1 MFLLFTNPTI
11 WLLACQNN
19 SGLFSCHMNFT
30 MLLLLMLDP
39 PRLSNRQPFRYLVLL
54 VIYIPASCSHK
65 MCQEAK
71 TSLKKGFDECYDKD
85 KVNENGR
92 FTNKMLVI
100 NKLWCKEG
108 SLKICKISKVNVLTI
123 PPSKTSMSSF
133 PYCQQLLCRQPQI
146 DPMGLKGTYSKI
158 NTVLY
163 YISRVKVTPT
173 DSP

>member
-1 MFLLFTNPTI
+1 MPYELHYVAFVDARSTQTQQPAALQIFGVAGYIHSSQLLP
-11 WLLACQNN
+11 QNV
-19 SGLFSCHMNFT
+19 SGSKN
-30 MLLLLMLDP
+30 
-39 PRLSNRQPFRYLVLL
+39 
-54 VIYIPASCSHK
+54 II
-65 MCQEAK
+65 
-71 TSLKKGFDECYDKD
+71 KKGFDECYDKD

-108 SLKICKISKVNVLTI
+108 RLKICKISKVNVLTI

-163 YISRVKVTPT
+163 YVSRVKITPT
-173 DSP
+173 DSPQFKVSFEPRN